1 MNLLVFACFMAS
13 CLVKCDQPKMEEL
26 KIEID
31 DAFSDEY
38 VVDMDIEHLMKAE
51 NKTLEDVEHFN
62 ENELG

>member
-1 MNLLVFACFMAS
+1 
-13 CLVKCDQPKMEEL
+13 MEEL